1 MKYYNI
7 DRSLLLFDVKT
18 VSRTAY
24 RREQFTL
31 NQGSSSA
38 CVDQMPET
46 EKKWWADGGNLCTSC
61 QRAVA

>member
-1 MKYYNI
+1 MKLKNAYIKYYNI
-7 DRSLLLFDVKT
+7 DRTLQLFDVKT

-31 NQGSSSA
+31 SQGSSSA

-46 EKKWWADGGNLCTSC
+46 EKKWWA
-61 QRAVA
+61 